1 MNNYRYFGIAN
12 FDMQI
17 SILYLISGNVVHQ
30 QIKFATISIFMLLI
44 DTSLNIKL
52 FWNTSS

>member
-52 FWNTSS
+52 F